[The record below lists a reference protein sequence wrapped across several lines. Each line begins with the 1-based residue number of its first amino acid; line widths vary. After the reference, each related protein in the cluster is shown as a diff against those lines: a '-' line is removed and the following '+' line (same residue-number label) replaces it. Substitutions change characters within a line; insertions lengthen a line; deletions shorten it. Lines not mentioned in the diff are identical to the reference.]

1 MKILI
6 ALIIFSA
13 IILFHE
19 LGHFLLAKKNGIV
32 VTEFSL
38 GMGPRLL
45 SKSWGGTRY
54 SLKLLPFGGSCAMLG
69 EDLDDTQPGSF
80 SGAPVWGRISVVAA
94 GPIFN
99 FILAFLL
106 AIIIVAMSG
115 SSLAVVQSVQSGT
128 PAAEAGFKEGDRITC
143 YDGYYVDLWED
154 FLLYWYLNPMTGEP
168 VNITVD
174 RNGEK
179 VELLYTPQ
187 TTSTYLLGM
196 YRDAGSMTITG
207 LMEGMPL
214 TDAGL
219 KVGDT
224 IVGINGVRFDSSDE
238 YDAYI
243 AENPLSDEPVT
254 LIYVRDGL
262 EYETTV
268 TPKEHQSVDSSLPI
282 ASTQVRPGFL
292 GTLKYSLLEVKSQ
305 IRTVFLSL
313 KELVTGHLGMKD
325 LSGPVGV
332 VTAIG
337 DTYEESKSEGAKAV
351 FLNLLYIA
359 VLLSANLGVMNLL
372 PIPAL
377 DGGRLIF
384 LLIEAIRRK
393 PGNREL
399 EGAIHF
405 AGMMLLM
412 LLMVVIMYND
422 VLKLF

>member
-45 SKSWGGTRY
+45 SKVWGETRY

-69 EDLDDTQPGSF
+69 EDLDDTQPGAF
-80 SGAPVWGRISVVAA
+80 SAAPVWGRISVVAA
-94 GPIFN
+94 GPVFN

-115 SSLAVVQSVQSGT
+115 ATLPVVQEVESGT
-128 PAAEAGFKEGDRITC
+128 PAAAAGLQEGDRITR
-143 YDGYYVDLWED
+143 YEGYQVDLWDD
-154 FLLYWYLNPMTGEP
+154 FILYWYLHPMTGEP
-168 VNITVD
+168 VSITVD
-174 RNGEK
+174 RDGEK
-179 VELLYTPQ
+179 VDLLYTPE
-187 TTSTYLLGM
+187 TVTSYLLGM
-196 YRDAGSMTITG
+196 YRESGSMTITG
-207 LMEGMPL
+207 LMEDMPL
-214 TDAGL
+214 ADAGL

-224 IVGINGVRFDSSDE
+224 IVGLNGERFEDASE

-243 AENPLSDEPVT
+243 TANPLTGDPVT
-254 LIYVRDGL
+254 VIYLRDGL
-262 EYETTV
+262 EYETTI

-282 ASTQVRPGFL
+282 AGVNNRPGFA
-292 GTLKYSLLEVKSQ
+292 GVLKYSLLEVKSQ

-313 KELVTGHLGMKD
+313 KELVSGHLSVKD
-325 LSGPVGV
+325 MSGPVGV

-337 DTYEESKSEGAKAV
+337 DTYEESKSAGTAAV
-351 FLNLLYIA
+351 FNNLLYIA

-399 EGAIHF
+399 EGAIHLG
-405 AGMMLLM
+405 GMMLLM
-412 LLMVVIMYND
+412 ILMVVIMYND